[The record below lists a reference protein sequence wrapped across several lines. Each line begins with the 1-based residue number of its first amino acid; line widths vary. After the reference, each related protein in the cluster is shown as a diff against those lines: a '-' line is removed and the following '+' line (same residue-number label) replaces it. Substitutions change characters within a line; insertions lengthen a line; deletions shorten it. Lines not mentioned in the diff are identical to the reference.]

1 MSSPRSLPIAR
12 LLPAWLRARLPDN
25 LSHRAI
31 ALIVTAA
38 IELLILLVLLSLG
51 MGISQPASQGSVLS
65 TFDTS
70 APQSDNPEAEEQTDS
85 ADTDQPTP
93 PTVPVEQAALPT
105 PLTPPTI
112 VIPRENTI
120 PVPPPVPQQSSAPEP
135 QPSPRPTSSI
145 RAVIRNDGGSMGP
158 PGGAPRGS
166 PDSEIVGRAPDG
178 SPLYAAQWY
187 REPYPSEL
195 SGYLSTARPPGW
207 GLIAC
212 KTAPQWRVEDCQIIG
227 ESPQGSNIGRS
238 VLAASWQF
246 LVRPPRIDGE
256 YQVGSWVRIRI
267 DYSRVASR

>member
-1 MSSPRSLPIAR
+1 MPGAGSLNAR
-12 LLPAWLRARLPDN
+12 LRARLPEN

-31 ALIVTAA
+31 ALIVTIG

-51 MGISQPASQGSVLS
+51 MGITQPASQGSIIS
-65 TFDTS
+65 TFDAS
-70 APQSDNPEAEEQTDS
+70 APQSENSEPEEQTES
-85 ADTDQPTP
+85 ADTNEPAT
-93 PTVPVEQAALPT
+93 PTVPTEQAPAPN

-112 VIPRENTI
+112 VIPRENTV
-120 PVPPPVPQQSSAPEP
+120 PVPPPVPQPSAAPEP
-135 QPSPRPTSSI
+135 EPSPRPSSSI
-145 RAVIRNDGGSMGP
+145 RAVIREDGGKMGP

-212 KTAPQWRVEDCQIIG
+212 KTAPQWRVEDCQIVG
-227 ESPQGSNIGRS
+227 ESPQGSNIARS

-246 LVRPPRIDGE
+246 LVRPPRVDGE